1 MKSKVFA
8 KFDYVLILVVLVL
21 VSLGVMFIYSSSI
34 NSEGISVTNE
44 YIKQIIWAS
53 IGLVIMIFVTLYD
66 YRRTESLAIYLYIIL
81 ILLLIYT
88 RLFGRYVNGAKS
100 WIGIGEFGIQPS
112 EFGKIFFILF
122 LARYLNRS
130 VNMNPLKRFAGAIG
144 VLLLPMG
151 LILLQPDLGTSSVYV
166 PIFLVMCFIAGIPL
180 VYILYI
186 LSFGIL
192 TIFLAILPV
201 WNNEIA
207 TNPYAVI
214 SILTT
219 MRLRA
224 LLIIAVLL
232 ITLLGYVIRRYLH
245 GPKYIYW
252 ITYIAS
258 ILTLA
263 LIFSFLLGK
272 FLKDYQ
278 IKRLIIFMNPNK
290 DPLGAG
296 WNIIQSKVAIG
307 AGGIMGQGYLM
318 GTQSHYRFLPQQS
331 TDFIFSILSEEFGF
345 IGGLVVFVLYFII
358 FIKILYII
366 RKCINAYGTYICAGI
381 LGMFAFHFF
390 INVGMVMGIM
400 PITGIPLQFLSY
412 GGSSL
417 LTAMTAIG
425 LVMNVNYRK
434 SDLK

>member
-21 VSLGVMFIYSSSI
+21 VSLGIMFIYSSSI

-44 YIKQIIWAS
+44 YIKQIIWAA
-53 IGLVIMIFVTLYD
+53 IGLVIMVSVTLYD
-66 YRRTESLAIYLYIIL
+66 YRRTESISIYLYLFL

-122 LARYLNRS
+122 LARFLNQS
-130 VNMNPLKRFAGAIG
+130 NNMNPFKRFVAATG
-144 VLLLPMG
+144 VLLVPMG

-180 VYILYI
+180 KYILYV

-207 TNPYAVI
+207 SNPHAVI
-214 SILTT
+214 SILTNI
-219 MRLRA
+219 RLRA
-224 LLIIAVLL
+224 LLIAAILL

-252 ITYIAS
+252 ITYVAS
-258 ILTLA
+258 IITLA
-263 LIFSFLLGK
+263 LIFSLLLGK

-345 IGGLVVFVLYFII
+345 VGGLVVFVLYFII
-358 FIKILYII
+358 FIKILYVI
-366 RKCINAYGTYICAGI
+366 RKCINTYGTYICAGI

-425 LVMNVNYRK
+425 LIMNVNYRK

>member
-1 MKSKVFA
+1 MKTKLFGR
-8 KFDYVLILVVLVL
+8 FDYILILIVMVL

-53 IGLVIMIFVTLYD
+53 IGLVLMVFVTLYD
-66 YRRTESLAIYLYIIL
+66 YRRTESISIYLFLFL
-81 ILLLIYT
+81 ILLLVYT
-88 RLFGRYVNGAKS
+88 RIFGRYVNGAKS

-122 LARYLNRS
+122 LARFLNQS
-130 VNMNPLKRFAGAIG
+130 VNMNPFKRFVYATGI
-144 VLLLPMG
+144 LLVPMG
-151 LILLQPDLGTSSVYV
+151 LILLQPDLGTASVYV
-166 PIFLVMCFIAGIPL
+166 PIFLVMCFMAGIPL
-180 VYILYI
+180 KYILYV
-186 LSFGIL
+186 LGFGVL
-192 TIFLAILPV
+192 TILFAILPV

-207 TNPYAVI
+207 ASPHAII

-219 MRLRA
+219 MRLRG
-224 LLIIAVLL
+224 LLIVSILL

-252 ITYIAS
+252 ITYVAS
-258 ILTLA
+258 IITLA
-263 LIFSFLLGK
+263 LIFSLLLGK

-278 IKRLIIFMNPNK
+278 IMRLIIFMNPNK

-345 IGGLVVFVLYFII
+345 IGGLVVFLLYFAI

-366 RKCINAYGTYICAGI
+366 RKCINSYGTYICAGI

-425 LVMNVNYRK
+425 LVMSINYRK